1 MTGPERCH
9 GPDPEGSG
17 STGGRSASE
26 RHVASGGRGA
36 SESPEQH
43 RHENDPTGNGIV
55 NHGPEKTPHTDPD
68 HPHEGSAAPDPAVA
82 PEPESPARPV
92 GDAVD
97 GPGEPDEE
105 DPEERGPAAR
115 PAPAEDAEHQHPGTP
130 TDTEARKPVP
140 TAGAEAPQPGAEDPA
155 PNTGAE
161 DSSAGPSTEDRK
173 TAPSAVPT
181 VGAEDRKPV
190 PSADKA
196 DRKPV
201 PGTAP
206 TAGAEDPK
214 PGAPA
219 GGDGEDALLATLTS
233 IFAAEQ
239 STGPSAAPR
248 ELDEVALRGM
258 LQGAVRDLRPADGVL
273 DHLHRAVPARRAR
286 RRQAVMGTAA
296 AALLIGTAVPAFV
309 HVATSNDASTAR
321 PAIAGHGEQAQGGN
335 GDGAAPDAPDL
346 QTAEPTD
353 RRSEGVTGEA
363 DPDPSP
369 TKGEGGD
376 PDGTA
381 TAKQPDPSAVDYA
394 MLPVCDPG
402 QLGVASAGTGAP
414 GADGTVYGSFKI
426 ANVSGKDCTV
436 SSNGTV
442 GFTAL
447 GAADPLKIGVVQ
459 HAAGDAAPGLPDPSQ
474 EPGTVVLKP
483 TMAYEVRFAWVP
495 ADTCPTAGPSPSPT
509 PSADGAGGS
518 VGDGTDQSGTAAQSL
533 TEGGGTAEGSI
544 AVTHTPEAGAP
555 TAETKIPNA
564 CSGTIYR
571 TGVLATS

>member
-1 MTGPERCH
+1 M
-9 GPDPEGSG
+9 S
-17 STGGRSASE
+17 
-26 RHVASGGRGA
+26 
-36 SESPEQH
+36 
-43 RHENDPTGNGIV
+43 
-55 NHGPEKTPHTDPD
+55 HGPEKTPHTDPD
-68 HPHEGSAAPDPAVA
+68 HPHEGSAAPDPAAA

-105 DPEERGPAAR
+105 DPEEPGPAGDS
-115 PAPAEDAEHQHPGTP
+115 APAEPAEH
-130 TDTEARKPVP
+130 RKPVP
-140 TAGAEAPQPGAEDPA
+140 RPEG
-155 PNTGAE
+155 
-161 DSSAGPSTEDRK
+161 EDRK
-173 TAPSAVPT
+173 S
-181 VGAEDRKPV
+181 
-190 PSADKA
+190 
-196 DRKPV
+196 
-201 PGTAP
+201 AP
-206 TAGAEDPK
+206 TADGEDRETDPRPAPTADADGPK
-214 PGAPA
+214 PGTPS
-219 GGDGEDALLATLTS
+219 GDDDGDDDGEAFRATLTS
-233 IFAAEQ
+233 IFAADQ
-239 STGPSAAPR
+239 SPPGPR

-258 LQGAVRDLRPADGVL
+258 LQGAVRDLAPADGVL

-286 RRQAVMGTAA
+286 RRQAVVGAAA

-309 HVATSNDASTAR
+309 HVATSDDASTAR

-335 GDGAAPDAPDL
+335 GDGDAPEAPDR
-346 QTAEPTD
+346 QTAEPTE
-353 RRSEGVTGEA
+353 RQSEGVTGEA
-363 DPDPSP
+363 DPSPGP
-369 TKGEGGD
+369 TKGEGKE
-376 PDGTA
+376 PDDRA
-381 TAKQPDPSAVDYA
+381 TGKQPDPSSVDYA

-459 HAAGDAAPGLPDPSQ
+459 HVAGDAAPGLPDPSQ

-495 ADTCPTAGPSPSPT
+495 ADTCPTTGPSPSPT
-509 PSADGAGGS
+509 PSVDGAGGS
-518 VGDGTDQSGTAAQSL
+518 VGDGTDQSGPAAQSL
-533 TEGGGTAEGSI
+533 TEDGGTAEGSV